1 MDYLSVEH
9 EYIIEQEKNIDEFG
23 NLAGGSI
30 PFPPSEHR
38 KTLEILKEIG
48 LNSNSI
54 VLDYGFGMGAFTQY
68 IIPFLNNK
76 SQYFGLEKSI
86 KSYNYVLD
94 LGMVDNNNIKYSNTN
109 IINDYFSTI
118 KFDFIIAF
126 SVINHMTFNGFETL
140 ISSLNKVIHNDTK
153 FLFTVRLTNNDDETF
168 AVKRLYSLS
177 DCGIYYKRFT
187 NNNFNSSCFKK
198 SLFMNILNKYN
209 FKVNFLNKDI
219 YTNKLSDL
227 DLVIIYKNK

>member
-1 MDYLSVEH
+1 
-9 EYIIEQEKNIDEFG
+9 
-23 NLAGGSI
+23 
-30 PFPPSEHR
+30 
-38 KTLEILKEIG
+38 
-48 LNSNSI
+48 
-54 VLDYGFGMGAFTQY
+54 MGAFTQY

-94 LGMVDNNNIKYSNTN
+94 LGIVDNNNIKHSNTN

-140 ISSLNKVIHNDTK
+140 ISSLNKIIHNDTK

-168 AVKRLYSLS
+168 AKKEVYSLS

-187 NNNFNSSCFKK
+187 NNNFHSSCFKK